1 VQKGRGACARHRH
14 GCGGL
19 QRVGHGGLRL
29 RGGGA
34 AASAVPAS
42 AWVYG
47 RANLVQMEQGAAL
60 VLTEGRD
67 RVEWLCR
74 EADVDGG
81 RRRRNGVRGVGAAA
95 VLRSSVP
102 PRKVHRRAMNKDRGS
117 VRHGDHRR

>member
-1 VQKGRGACARHRH
+1 
-14 GCGGL
+14 
-19 QRVGHGGLRL
+19 
-29 RGGGA
+29 
-34 AASAVPAS
+34 
-42 AWVYG
+42 
-47 RANLVQMEQGAAL
+47 MEQGAAL

-102 PRKVHRRAMNKDRGS
+102 PRKVHRRAVNKDRGS
-117 VRHGDHRR
+117 VRHGDHRRRGID